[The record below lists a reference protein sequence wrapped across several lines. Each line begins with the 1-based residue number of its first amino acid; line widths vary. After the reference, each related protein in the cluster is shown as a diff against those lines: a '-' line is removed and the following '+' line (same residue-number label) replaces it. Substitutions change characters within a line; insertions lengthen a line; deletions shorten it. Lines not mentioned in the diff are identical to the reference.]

1 MKEYLEKSVVLDNVL
16 DQMQCSKS
24 LLAMQ
29 ERIQNLECADVAE
42 QKHEP
47 DMDLLVKCAIEA
59 GASVTI
65 ADNGNGGIYINGKKI
80 TDVKKL
86 LEDFFN
92 GIESEVSDG

>member
-1 MKEYLEKSVVLDNVL
+1 MDK
-16 DQMQCSKS
+16 
-24 LLAMQ
+24 
-29 ERIQNLECADVAE
+29 
-42 QKHEP
+42 P
-47 DMDLLVKCAIEA
+47 DMDLLIKCAIEA

-92 GIESEVSDG
+92 DMKPCYGLCERCVWYRNGGCSEWNGMAEECE

>member
-1 MKEYLEKSVVLDNVL
+1 MDK
-16 DQMQCSKS
+16 
-24 LLAMQ
+24 
-29 ERIQNLECADVAE
+29 
-42 QKHEP
+42 P

-92 GIESEVSDG
+92 GIESEDE